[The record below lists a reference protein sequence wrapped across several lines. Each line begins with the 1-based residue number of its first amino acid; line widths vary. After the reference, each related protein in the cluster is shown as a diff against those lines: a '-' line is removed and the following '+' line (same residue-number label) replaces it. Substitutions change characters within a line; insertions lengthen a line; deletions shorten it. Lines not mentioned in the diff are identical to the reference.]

1 MDRLVQQNHGIVG
14 MFRKLPLAAGMA
26 AFTIGSMA
34 IAATPPAPKISK
46 AQARAI
52 ALKLAP
58 GKIKEG
64 EYEYERGAWR
74 WSFDIQMPGHI
85 QEIGVDAQT
94 GKVVENSNEGKV
106 DHDS

>member
-1 MDRLVQQNHGIVG
+1 
-14 MFRKLPLAAGMA
+14 MFTKLSIAAATVAFAIGGA
-26 AFTIGSMA
+26 AIG
-34 IAATPPAPKISK
+34 ATPPTPKISK

-64 EYEYERGAWR
+64 EYEYERGGWR

-94 GKVVENSNEGKV
+94 GRIVENSNEGKV
-106 DHDS
+106 DHDG